1 MLKVIHSN
9 RLERLFDRLA
19 EVLER
24 PVGGPMKPETL
35 VVQNPGMGR
44 WVNLRLAERLGI
56 AANIR
61 YPLPAGFVWDLLR
74 EHLPELPE
82 QSTFDRPVLTWRI
95 MDLLPECLHAQG
107 FEAIEGYLAR
117 EPDDL
122 KWYQLS
128 RRLADLFDQYLVYRP
143 DWIQGWEEG
152 RDGHWQARLWRLL
165 TEQGD
170 HNHRA
175 GLVQRY
181 LRDLKAGKI
190 PGEALPERV
199 CVFGLAALPPL
210 YLGVLE
216 TIGALTE
223 VYLFVLNPC
232 LSYWGHIVDEKTLA
246 RLQGQWRHKG
256 WPDVSE
262 LYPVGNSLLASLGK
276 LGRDSLELVHEAP
289 CEDEEAFDLQLPD
302 SLLGAIQQDM
312 LLLQEAG
319 QYAGPGVRA
328 LAPDDRSLE
337 VHACHGPMREVE
349 VLYDQLL
356 SLLDRHPHHPGL
368 RPCDIVVMTP
378 DIDAYAPYIDAVF
391 GAASGERLIPWSIAD
406 RTPPAEH
413 ALMQVFLQLLRL
425 PGSRFEASEI
435 ASLLEVPAIRR
446 RAGLD
451 EAGLEKVL
459 RWIRESG
466 IRWGLDHEFREAMGI
481 PDSGQNTWRFGL
493 DRLLLGYA
501 MPVGSPSCRG
511 ILPYTDIEGSD
522 GEDLGRLHAY
532 IARLEDLRRQ
542 LARKHTPEDWR
553 RCTGELLALFDP
565 GPNEDDAHAISL
577 IRDAMEA
584 FAEQTGNAGFSRP
597 MGIEVLRDHLEA
609 SLRERTPPHRFLTG
623 GLTFCRMMPL
633 RSIPFRVV
641 CLIGMNDRSYPR
653 QERAPGFDLVAR
665 DPHPRRGDRSRR
677 DDDRYLFLEGLL
689 SAREKLYISYVGR
702 SLRDNSETFPSVL
715 VSELLDYVEKGFRG
729 PAENLRD
736 WLVVQHPM
744 QPFSRAYLDPGSPFV
759 FSYSEHWLG
768 AGRAPGRRE
777 DRVEPPFIRGPLGEP
792 GEEFHQLDLT
802 ALVRFLKNPAGYFL
816 RERLGLHLGEEEQEP
831 EDEEAFTLDPL
842 TAYQIKQ
849 SCLEA
854 LLAGQDRDALFAELR
869 LSGLLP
875 HGEFGR
881 LAIEQH
887 CAGIEA
893 FAEQVRGTRQ
903 DPLEPL
909 DIDLEMKGVR
919 LTGRLTHIARD
930 GLLRYRFTKRK
941 AGDLIELW
949 VCHLVLNTAGPEGY
963 PLQSLHLGSDGGYR
977 FGPVADAEGRLAD
990 LLRCYREGLRRP
1002 LPLFPRAS
1010 YAWAE
1015 KHAEGAPEDEMLSA
1029 ALNQWQS
1036 NAFRPPG
1043 EDQDPCFALITRGR
1057 EPLDQA
1063 FRDTAV
1069 RIFGP
1074 PIAHLHR

>member
-1 MLKVIHSN
+1 MLKVVHSN
-9 RLERLFDRLA
+9 RLERLFERLA
-19 EVLER
+19 EVLEQ
-24 PVGGPMKPETL
+24 PLGSPMKPEIL

-44 WVNLRLAERLGI
+44 WVNLRLAERLGV

-61 YPLPAGFVWDLLR
+61 YPLPGGFVWDLLR
-74 EHLPELPE
+74 ERLPELPE
-82 QSTFDRPVLTWRI
+82 QSTFDRPILTWRI
-95 MDLLPECLHAQG
+95 MDLLPECRHAQG
-107 FEAIEGYLAR
+107 FEAIDDYLAGK
-117 EPDDL
+117 PDDL

-143 DWIQGWEEG
+143 DWIEAWEDG
-152 RDGHWQARLWRLL
+152 REAHWQARLWRLL
-165 TEQGD
+165 AEKGEP
-170 HNHRA
+170 NHRA
-175 GLVQRY
+175 GLLQRY
-181 LRDLKAGKI
+181 LQDLKAGKV
-190 PGEALPERV
+190 PREALPERV
-199 CVFGLAALPPL
+199 FVFGLAALPPI

-216 TIGALTE
+216 SIGELTE

-289 CEDEEAFDLQLPD
+289 CEDQDAFDPGLPH
-302 SLLGAIQQDM
+302 SLLGAIQQDI

-319 QYAGPGVRA
+319 QYGGPGVRT
-328 LAPDDRSLE
+328 LTRDDRSLE
-337 VHACHGPMREVE
+337 VHACHGPMREIE
-349 VLYDQLL
+349 VLYDQIL
-356 SLLDRHPHHPGL
+356 SLLDGHPDHPHL

-406 RTPPAEH
+406 RTAPAEH
-413 ALMQVFLQLLRL
+413 ALLQIFLQLLRL
-425 PGSRFEASEI
+425 PGSRFEASQI

-466 IRWGLDHEFREAMGI
+466 IRWGLDQEFRAAMGI
-481 PDSGQNTWRFGL
+481 PESGQNTWRFGL

-501 MPVGSPSCRG
+501 MPVGSQSCRG
-511 ILPYTDIEGSD
+511 VSPYTDIEGSD
-522 GEDLGRLHAY
+522 GEDLGRLYAF
-532 IARLEDLRRQ
+532 IDRLDDLRGQ
-542 LARKHTPEDWR
+542 LSRKHTPGDWR
-553 RCTGELLALFDP
+553 RCMGELLDLFDP
-565 GPNEDDAHAISL
+565 GPNEDDAHAIGL
-577 IRDAMEA
+577 VREAVEA
-584 FAEQTGNAGFSRP
+584 FAEQTGDAEFSRP
-597 MGIEVLRDHLEA
+597 LGIEVLRDHLETN
-609 SLRERTPPHRFLTG
+609 LRERAAPHRFLTG

-641 CLIGMNDRSYPR
+641 CLIGMNDGSYPR
-653 QERAPGFDLVAR
+653 RERAPGFDLIAR

-677 DDDRYLFLEGLL
+677 EDDRYLFLEALL
-689 SAREKLYISYVGR
+689 SAREKLYISYLGR

-729 PAENLRD
+729 PAGNLRD
-736 WLVVQHPM
+736 WLVVPHPM

-768 AGRAPGRRE
+768 GGRAPERRE
-777 DRVEPPFIRGPLGEP
+777 DPEEPTFVEGPLGEP
-792 GEEFHQLDLT
+792 GDEFHQLDLT
-802 ALVRFLKNPAGYFL
+802 VLVRFLKNPARYFL

-831 EDEEAFTLDPL
+831 EDEEAFALDPL

-849 SCLEA
+849 TCLEA
-854 LLAGQDRDALFAELR
+854 LLAGHDTETVFEELT
-869 LSGLLP
+869 LNGLLP
-875 HGEFGR
+875 HAEFGR
-881 LAIEQH
+881 LAIQRH

-893 FAEQVRGTRQ
+893 FAHEVRGIRQ
-903 DPLEPL
+903 GPLEPL
-909 DIDLEMKGVR
+909 DIDLEIAGFR
-919 LTGRLTHIARD
+919 LTGRLTQIARD
-930 GLLRYRFTKRK
+930 GLARYRFTKRK

-949 VCHLVLNTAGPEGY
+949 VCHLALNTAGPEGY
-963 PLQSLHLGSDGGYR
+963 PLQSLHLGSDGRYG
-977 FGPVADAEGRLAD
+977 FGPVADAEERLAD
-990 LLRCYREGLRRP
+990 LLRCYWEGLRRP

-1015 KHAEGAPEDEMLSA
+1015 KQAEGAPEQTMLNA

-1036 NAFRPPG
+1036 SAFRPHG

-1063 FRDTAV
+1063 FRDTAI

-1074 PIAHLHR
+1074 PVAHLNR